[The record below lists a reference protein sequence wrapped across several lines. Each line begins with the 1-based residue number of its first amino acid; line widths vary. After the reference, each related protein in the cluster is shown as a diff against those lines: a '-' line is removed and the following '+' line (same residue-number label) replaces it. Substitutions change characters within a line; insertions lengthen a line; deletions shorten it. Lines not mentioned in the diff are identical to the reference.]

1 MLGAIMS
8 EREQGADISAGKRPY
23 FGYGSNL
30 DVAEMQGRCPG
41 AELVGIARLMG
52 WKVYM
57 DSNGYATIAEDGGYV
72 EGTLWLVS
80 DANIAALDEYEGLD
94 RGLYEKREIEVEL
107 NGERW
112 NALVYVSL
120 RLPLTMETFRPGTR
134 SPGVGYPE
142 RPPGTPFPTGL
153 PAKSHRP
160 ACRGRRCARL
170 AR

>member
-1 MLGAIMS
+1 MS
-8 EREQGADISAGKRPY
+8 EREQGANISADKRPY

-41 AELVGIARLMG
+41 AELVGIARLAG

-57 DSNGYATIAEDGGYV
+57 DSNGYATIAESDGCI
-72 EGTLWLVS
+72 EGALWLVS

-94 RGLYEKREIEVEL
+94 RGLYEKRVVKVEL

-120 RLPLTMETFRPGTR
+120 RPPLTMETFRVDYLENIKRAAKALGLSAATQ
-134 SPGVGYPE
+134 E
-142 RPPGTPFPTGL
+142 RY
-153 PAKSHRP
+153 AQVRIVR
-160 ACRGRRCARL
+160 A
-170 AR
+170 